1 MRQLTPRK
9 EKTDSFEDTNSGD
22 VRNKMVSFGKA
33 NWKVIVFVTTAF
45 VVALLGFRIFQNFS
59 KPIKD
64 DGDQAVLTVAVE
76 PVAMKSIHRTLKLSG
91 TVWAWDPLTVG
102 SEVGGLR
109 IESVNVEEGDI
120 VKKGDVLAR
129 LNSAVIGAQLQ
140 REKARLKRTLIN
152 LEKTKQPNRPMD
164 INRIKAIVAQASA
177 VVSQEEANVVRAK
190 ANLRNARLSTVRYR
204 ALKKE
209 GAVSTEDLDNKE
221 TQEATADADH
231 HNALERLEAARFAK
245 TQATENLKLALE
257 GGMKHDI
264 DMAHADI
271 AETQASVKQLEAQLA
286 QTVIRAPSS
295 GLVTKRLAHIGD
307 VTMANEDLF
316 QMVRDNRFEIR
327 APVPEQDLK
336 SLRPGQQV
344 KFEGAGC
351 DNLCGRI
358 REISPLVD
366 SNSRLATVRVDII
379 YDARSGVRP
388 GMFVNGIVDLGEVN
402 ALVIPSV
409 SVIDKDGRKIAFVLD
424 KTRAF
429 SRELKLGERSGNYI
443 EVESGLQSGEEVVTT
458 GSGFLKDG
466 DIVRLEKKGQ

>member
-1 MRQLTPRK
+1 
-9 EKTDSFEDTNSGD
+9 
-22 VRNKMVSFGKA
+22 MVSFGKA
-33 NWKVIVFVTTAF
+33 NWKVLLLVTTI
-45 VVALLGFRIFQNFS
+45 VVVVLLGIRIFQNFS

-76 PVAMKSIHRTLKLSG
+76 PIVMKPVHRTLKLSG
-91 TVWAWDPLTVG
+91 TVWAWDPLTIG
-102 SEVGGLR
+102 AEVGGLR
-109 IESVNVEEGDI
+109 IESVTIEEGDN
-120 VKKGDVLAR
+120 VQKGEVLAR
-129 LNSAVIGAQLQ
+129 LNSSVINAQLL
-140 REKARLKRTLIN
+140 REKARLKRALIN
-152 LEKTKQPNRPMD
+152 LDKTKQPNRPMD

-204 ALKKE
+204 ALRKE
-209 GAVSTEDLDNKE
+209 GAVSTEDLDNRE

-231 HNALERLEAARFAK
+231 RNALERLEAALFAK

-257 GGMKHDI
+257 GGMKQDI

-286 QTVIRAPSS
+286 QTVIRAPAS
-295 GLVTKRLAHIGD
+295 GLITKRLAHIGD
-307 VTMANEDLF
+307 VTAANEDLF
-316 QMVRDNRFEIR
+316 HMVRDNRFEIR
-327 APVPEQDLK
+327 AQVPEQDLR
-336 SLRPGQQV
+336 SLSRGQQV

-351 DNLCGRI
+351 DNLLGKI

-366 SNSRLATVRVDII
+366 ANTRLATVRVDII

-388 GMFVNGIVDLGEVN
+388 GMFVSGLVDLGEVT
-402 ALVIPSV
+402 ALVVPSI
-409 SVIDKDGRKIAFVLD
+409 SVIDKDGRKIAYVLD
-424 KTRAF
+424 KDRAF
-429 SRELKLGERSGNYI
+429 SRELKLGERAGNFI
-443 EVESGLQSGEEVVTT
+443 EVTEGLRPGEEVVTT